1 MYNKKNIIFGC
12 IYTVL
17 FSLLIFIG
25 QGIFF
30 PSTVIEEG
38 YIEPT
43 VTETYIDLVA
53 SEKEKYIDLSWDV
66 FKDENTA
73 VQDLLYETY
82 KDRYTQLQKD
92 KVTLRYIPSQ
102 LENKVQYSYS
112 PLVESFVYHG
122 SILPHIDD
130 MDVLLY
136 KSIGDTRGRMKLKK
150 IHMYGVLE
158 RTDEEFLSV
167 LIHEFA
173 HYFDIYSFDKTP
185 FGDTSQKFYDISWQ
199 SVTTIKPGLDVSDFV
214 SGYSMTNWYEDFA
227 ESYTYYIFH
236 NEDFLVK
243 AQNSKILA
251 QKYIFMKDYVF
262 QDDMFLRED
271 FSLDA
276 EIKSYYWDITKIPF
290 DVKKFLQYMK
300 DAI

>member
-1 MYNKKNIIFGC
+1 MHNKKNIILAVL
-12 IYTVL
+12 YTVL
-17 FSLLIFIG
+17 FSLLIFVG

-30 PSTVIEEG
+30 PNTELEEK
-38 YIEPT
+38 YVEPT
-43 VTETYIDLVA
+43 WNETYIDLAA
-53 SEKEKYIDLSWDV
+53 SEKEKYINLSWDV
-66 FKDENTA
+66 FKAENTA

-82 KDRYTQLQKD
+82 KERYTQLQKD
-92 KVTLRYIPSQ
+92 KVTLRYVPSQ
-102 LENKVQYSYS
+102 LEDKVQYSYS
-112 PLVESFVYHG
+112 PLVESFVYHD
-122 SILPHIDD
+122 SILTHIDD

-136 KSIGDTRGRMKLKK
+136 KSIGDTRGRMKSKK

-173 HYFDIYSFDKTP
+173 HYFDIYSLEKTT

-199 SVTTIKPGLDVSDFV
+199 SVTTIKPWLDVSDFV

-227 ESYTYYIFH
+227 ETYTYYIFH
-236 NEDFLVK
+236 NEDFLIK
-243 AQNSKILA
+243 AQDSKILA

-262 QDDMFLRED
+262 KDGMFLRED
-271 FSLDA
+271 FSLDS
-276 EIKSYYWDITKIPF
+276 EIEPYYWDITKISF